1 MMRHTFIIAIIAA
14 VLSGCTMIPEYKRP
28 DAPVPAA
35 WPTTGPAYKETGSDF
50 KDKAAADVNWREFYT
65 DEKLI
70 KIIEMALRNNRNL
83 RVAAL
88 NIEKMR
94 AVYGISRLVVL
105 PLPDANGSLNNYRNP
120 ADVADGNDARN
131 IRLYNA
137 NFGVTSWEIDFFGR
151 IRSLS
156 ERALQQYFATEH
168 ARNSVQI
175 ALVAEVANAY
185 MLLAAEHDALELARS
200 TLKAQEES
208 RELIK
213 RRYELGASSE
223 IDLDQVTTRVE
234 AARVD
239 EARFTNLVANDEN
252 ALAFLVGAPIPPELL
267 ATNLTSIKLPKDIYP
282 GLTSD
287 ILLKRPDILEAE
299 SQLKAANANIGA
311 ARAAFFPRVT
321 LTTNVGTTS
330 DELSALFKAGSQ
342 TWGFVPQVTV
352 PIFSSVINWANLKAA
367 KADRE
372 IYVAQYEKAIQAGF
386 KEVADALARR
396 GTIMDQ
402 MKAQKVLTDA
412 SQKIY
417 DLSTARYRNGIDS
430 YLNVLDAQRSLYS
443 AQQGLIV
450 IQLAR
455 LVNLVNMYKV
465 LGGGGTLEPEI
476 KP

>member
-1 MMRHTFIIAIIAA
+1 MMRCAFIIAIIAA

-35 WPTTGPAYKETGSDF
+35 WPTGPAYKETGSDF
-50 KDKAAADVNWREFYT
+50 KGKDAADVNWREFYA
-65 DEKLI
+65 DEKLQ
-70 KIIEMALRNNRNL
+70 KIIEAALQNNRNL

-94 AVYGISRLVVL
+94 AVYGVSRLVVL
-105 PLPDANGSLNNYRNP
+105 PLPDANGSLNYYRNP
-120 ADVADGNDARN
+120 ADIADGSDARN
-131 IRLYNA
+131 VRLYNT

-156 ERALQQYFATEH
+156 ERALQQYFATEY
-168 ARNSVQI
+168 ARNNVQI
-175 ALVAEVANAY
+175 ALIAEVANAY
-185 MLLAAEHDALELARS
+185 MLLAAERDALELARS

-213 RRYELGASSE
+213 RRYELGASSQ

-239 EARFTNLVANDEN
+239 EAKFTNLVANDEN

-267 ATNLTSIKLPKDIYP
+267 ATNLTSIKPPKDIYP
-282 GLTSD
+282 GLSSE

-299 SQLKAANANIGA
+299 NQLKAANANIGA
-311 ARAAFFPRVT
+311 ARAAFFPRVS
-321 LTTNVGTTS
+321 LTTNIGTTS

-342 TWGFVPQVTV
+342 TWSFAPQVTV

-372 IYVAQYEKAIQAGF
+372 IYIAQYEKAIQAGF

-396 GTIMDQ
+396 GTITDQ
-402 MKAQKVLTDA
+402 MKAQQVLTNA

-417 DLSTARYRNGIDS
+417 DLSTARYKNGIDS

-450 IQLAR
+450 IRLAR
-455 LVNLVNMYKV
+455 LVNLVNTYKV
-465 LGGGGTLEPEI
+465 LGGGGVAEPER

>member
-1 MMRHTFIIAIIAA
+1 MMRCAFIVAIIITALA
-14 VLSGCTMIPEYKRP
+14 GCTLIPEYRRP
-28 DAPVPAA
+28 DAPIPAS
-35 WPTTGPAYKETGSDF
+35 WPTGPAYKETGSDL
-50 KDKAAADVNWREFYT
+50 KDKPVGDINWREFYT

-70 KIIEMALRNNRNL
+70 KIIEMALQNNRDL

-94 AVYGISRLVVL
+94 AVYGISRAVVL
-105 PLPDANGSLNNYRNP
+105 PLPDANGSLNYYRNP
-120 ADVADGNDARN
+120 ADIAESNDARN

-137 NFGVTSWEIDFFGR
+137 NFGVTQWEIDFFGR

-168 ARNSVQI
+168 ARNYVQTTLI
-175 ALVAEVANAY
+175 AEVANAY
-185 MLLAAEHDALELARS
+185 MVLAAERDALELARS

-208 RELIK
+208 RDLIK
-213 RRYELGASSE
+213 RRYELGASSR

-252 ALAFLVGAPIPPELL
+252 ALNFLVGAPIPPELL
-267 ATNLTSIKLPKDIYP
+267 ATNLTSIKPPKDIYP
-282 GLTSD
+282 GLASD
-287 ILLKRPDILEAE
+287 VLLKRPDILEAE

-311 ARAAFFPRVT
+311 ARAAFFPRIS

-342 TWGFVPQVTV
+342 TWTFAPQVTV
-352 PIFSSVINWANLKAA
+352 PIFSNVLNWANLRAA
-367 KADRE
+367 KADRD
-372 IYVAQYEKAIQAGF
+372 IFIAHYEKAIQAAF
-386 KEVADALARR
+386 REVADALARR
-396 GTIMDQ
+396 GTITDQ
-402 MKAQKVLTDA
+402 MKAQQTLTGA

-443 AQQGLIV
+443 AQQGLIA

-455 LVNLVNMYKV
+455 LINLVNMYRV
-465 LGGGGTLEPEI
+465 LGGGGQWEQE
-476 KP
+476 KNKE